1 MGVMPQANF
10 KWERGQSLPDLS
22 ILSDLCRVLNVSADL
37 LLGLEYR
44 NFTENNDADIHNA
57 IFDNVLNNIRTSLK
71 TVAIIFGIGLVQV
84 FIDEPYG
91 DLVAAERMQM
101 SKEGF
106 LLMLRWSSLQ
116 SRCAQI
122 LRRRI
127 ISLFIL
133 LTGSRCL
140 FFNNII
146 HIAVKHPRF
155 VKGCFQIFF

>member
-1 MGVMPQANF
+1 MSRQSVS
-10 KWERGQSLPDLS
+10 KWERGQSFPDLS

-44 NFTENNDADIHNA
+44 NFTENNDMDIHNA

-84 FIDEPYG
+84 FIDGPYG

-106 LLMLRWSSLQ
+106 LLMLRWSSLR

-133 LTGSRCL
+133 LTGSRCANCHRTITL
-140 FFNNII
+140 CIS
-146 HIAVKHPRF
+146 
-155 VKGCFQIFF
+155 